1 MDDDEPTSPLHDS
14 SNKIPMMSIEEIQ
27 ENVYSS
33 DFNTAFKATQAAR
46 KILSRER
53 NPPIDAL
60 IQAGIVPQLIKFL
73 STNTPNTDDN
83 GKMQF
88 ESAWALTNIASGT
101 ALQTRCVV
109 EHGATIQFIKLLSS
123 PVSLFH
129 LQLFSTLFNIFF
141 HFRTWTFVNKQ
152 FGLLETSLE
161 TAQSSEIWL
170 QNKALS
176 NLCWL

>member
-1 MDDDEPTSPLHDS
+1 MKVKVRAP
-14 SNKIPMMSIEEIQ
+14 K
-27 ENVYSS
+27 
-33 DFNTAFKATQAAR
+33 AAR

-73 STNTPNTDDN
+73 STNTPNAEDN

-109 EHGATIQFIKLLSS
+109 EHGATVQFIKLLSS
-123 PVSLFH
+123 PVSLTKNFRK
-129 LQLFSTLFNIFF
+129 STKKIDK
-141 HFRTWTFVNKQ
+141 V
-152 FGLLETSLE
+152 
-161 TAQSSEIWL
+161 
-170 QNKALS
+170 
-176 NLCWL
+176 C